1 MKNRFVKLTLML
13 CVIMMMAA
21 PASSFAASSC
31 GNSKAANRSCA
42 NYMSLFTKSNAIG
55 QNILSSVIPQIIIIS
70 PLMDL
75 CHGTLTCFS
84 HPGK

>member
-31 GNSKAANRSCA
+31 GNSKAANRSA
-42 NYMSLFTKSNAIG
+42 FYKK
-55 QNILSSVIPQIIIIS
+55 Q
-70 PLMDL
+70 
-75 CHGTLTCFS
+75 
-84 HPGK
+84 